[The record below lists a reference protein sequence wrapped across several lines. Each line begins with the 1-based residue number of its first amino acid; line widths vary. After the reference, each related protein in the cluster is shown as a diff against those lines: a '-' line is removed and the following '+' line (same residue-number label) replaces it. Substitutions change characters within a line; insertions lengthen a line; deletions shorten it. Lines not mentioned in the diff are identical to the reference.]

1 MAGRE
6 LKLEMNKTNSK
17 FTIFLPIVR
26 VSSPFPYPPPKIL
39 TRFIEVIRS
48 FHPISLSLSLFP
60 FFDRVEQR
68 EGEESERD

>member
-48 FHPISLSLSLFP
+48 FHLFLSLSLFP

-68 EGEESERD
+68 EGEESKRD

>member
-17 FTIFLPIVR
+17 FTIFLPIVH
-26 VSSPFPYPPPKIL
+26 VSLPFPYPPPKIL

-48 FHPISLSLSLFP
+48 FHLFLSLSLS
-60 FFDRVEQR
+60 FFFSI